1 MIHTLELSKVMSKAT
16 FEEIIRYLHLPY
28 YKCCWLTTNY
38 AECGLTMIRLY
49 KFKRSEFKNKSV
61 PEDDLTHYYMIAIV
75 VNTGC
80 MFGGDSHLSNNLL
93 AFTPDF
99 ITAIYHKIFE
109 TIPCLEQGKQ
119 HYNDNPLE
127 RSLWFEINA
136 FKARRLD
143 VTFEIKIMHQQ
154 YLTLINRGY
163 MLPKKYY
170 KLNEYSDNTQTVL
183 PDDEPDIIDFEELM
197 DDYNSDIDSM
207 YYKGSKNGLNINI
220 YHKETE
226 LKKRGLL
233 NHPDIDYDF
242 LRIEVQMKKG
252 KLNSLVSKY
261 DLRGRELQYLII
273 PEVEEY
279 VLDYYVTRLTGKGVY
294 VTLKTAKD
302 IINSSGYTKAKKD
315 KLIRVIQAV
324 SDKHGIAK
332 VLEQVENGTITDL
345 GKLSTVKQYL
355 REIHNIGINPVTIS
369 ARMNVPKVPLINL
382 SGGADRSEIALPSLV
397 DIIKTYSEQTK
408 YDRQHGIP
416 VTEEDLKQIDKL

>member
-1 MIHTLELSKVMSKAT
+1 MVGTAT
-16 FEEIIRYLHLPY
+16 
-28 YKCCWLTTNY
+28 
-38 AECGLTMIRLY
+38 
-49 KFKRSEFKNKSV
+49 
-61 PEDDLTHYYMIAIV
+61 
-75 VNTGC
+75 
-80 MFGGDSHLSNNLL
+80 
-93 AFTPDF
+93 
-99 ITAIYHKIFE
+99 YHKIFE

-119 HYNDNPLE
+119 HYNDNTLE
-127 RSLWFEINA
+127 RSLWLEINA

-154 YLTLINRGY
+154 YLTLMNRGY

-197 DDYNSDIDSM
+197 DDYNSDIDSI

-261 DLRGRELQYLII
+261 DLRGRELQSLII
-273 PEVEEY
+273 LEVEEY

-315 KLIRVIQAV
+315 KLIKVIQAV

-345 GKLSTVKQYL
+345 GKLSTIKQYL
-355 REIHNIGINPVTIS
+355 RDIHNIGINPVTIS
-369 ARMNVPKVPLINL
+369 ARINVPKVPLINL
-382 SGGADRSEIALPSLV
+382 SGGADSSKIALPSLV
-397 DIIKTYSEQTK
+397 DIIKAYSEQTK